1 MSDKIKLKDLFS
13 GLQKQI
19 EARFS
24 TNREFIKHPGSKGD
38 SLENVWIEWL
48 REYLPNRYCVDKAFV
63 IDSKGQLSH
72 QLDLVIYDQHF
83 TPFVFK
89 QDGISYIPAEG
100 VYAVFEVKPDLK
112 GSVKVKNE
120 SISYIEYA
128 GRKIASVRNLHR
140 TTTSIIDR
148 GHKNPPR
155 PLTKI
160 IGGLLAV
167 EGNIS
172 HKTVEKQLKSLKSLE
187 TIDMGCAV
195 SAGSFYVNYEGK
207 EEPSPNDL
215 NGIVKDLFEQNK
227 FEEMEQ
233 LFEKRISDYYKTRSV
248 HEIEFSEPGHSLVTF
263 FLQLSRYLQQ
273 SIGSVAAI
281 DLGAYAKAVKFEIDE
296 EL

>member
-1 MSDKIKLKDLFS
+1 MNNKIKLKDLFS

-24 TNREFIKHPGSKGD
+24 TNREFVKHSGSKGD

-83 TPFVFK
+83 TPFVFR
-89 QDGISYIPAEG
+89 QDGVSYIPAEG
-100 VYAVFEVKPDLK
+100 VYAVFEVKPEINK
-112 GSVKVKNE
+112 E
-120 SISYIEYA
+120 YILYA
-128 GRKIASVRNLHR
+128 GEKIESVRSLYR
-140 TTTSIIDR
+140 TSTHIIDR
-148 GHKNPPR
+148 GRSHDPR

-160 IGGLLAV
+160 IGGLLAI
-167 EGNIS
+167 ESTIS
-172 HKTVEKQLKSLKSLE
+172 NNTIEKHLKSLTPLQAF
-187 TIDMGCAV
+187 DMGCAV
-195 SAGSFYVNYEGK
+195 TTGSFYVEHEGK
-207 EEPSPNDL
+207 EDDTIMDFN
-215 NGIVKDLFEQNK
+215 
-227 FEEMEQ
+227 
-233 LFEKRISDYYKTRSV
+233 KRIVSFYQERKIKG
-248 HEIEFSEPGHSLVTF
+248 IEFSLPEHSLVTF

-273 SIGSVAAI
+273 SIGTIAAI